1 MKYLAVVGMLLFS
14 LGGFAQDETAY
25 IELKNEGNEALRSNS
40 FAEALEAFESAV
52 AAWPEEEEMDAAMVF
67 NMATS
72 ARRIKNN
79 EKALE
84 YYQQSADLGYRAD
97 FSTYY
102 VASSLNSLGRDS
114 EMEEV
119 LLKAIEEHKTS
130 SVVGHMK
137 KMLTTYYL
145 KQGAEPFNRAAQI
158 LASAANA
165 DPSQYEEITARANES
180 FAEAKPWFE
189 KVLEIDPGNEN
200 AQASLREVNS
210 RIAAN

>member
-1 MKYLAVVGMLLFS
+1 MKYLAVVGMLVFS
-14 LGGFAQDETAY
+14 LGGYAQDETAY
-25 IELKNEGNEALRSNS
+25 IELKNQGNEALRSNN
-40 FAEALEAFESAV
+40 FAEALASYESAV
-52 AAWPEEEEMDAAMVF
+52 AEWPEEEEMDAAMVF

-72 ARRIKNN
+72 ARRIKNI

-84 YYQQSADLGYRAD
+84 YYQQSVDLGYRAD

-102 VASSLNSLGRDS
+102 VASSLNSLGRDD

-119 LLKAIEEHKTS
+119 LLKAINEHKTS

-165 DPSQYEEITARANES
+165 DPSQYEEITERANES

-200 AQASLREVNS
+200 AQSSLREVNS
-210 RIAAN
+210 RLAAN

>member
-1 MKYLAVVGMLLFS
+1 MLLFS
-14 LGGFAQDETAY
+14 LGSFAQDETAY
-25 IELKNEGNEALRSNS
+25 IELKNQGNEALRGNN
-40 FAEALEAFESAV
+40 FAEALEAYESAV
-52 AAWPEEEEMDAAMVF
+52 ASWPEEEEMDAAMVF

-72 ARRIKNN
+72 ARRINN
-79 EKALE
+79 DEKALE

-102 VASSLNSLGRDS
+102 VASSLNSLGRED

-119 LLKAIEEHKTS
+119 LLKALEEHKTS

-210 RIAAN
+210 RLVTN

>member
-14 LGGFAQDETAY
+14 LGGFAQEETAY
-25 IELKNEGNEALRSNS
+25 IELKNQGNEALRGNN
-40 FAEALEAFESAV
+40 FAEALEAYESAV
-52 AAWPEEEEMDAAMVF
+52 AEWPEGEEMDAAMVF

-72 ARRIKNN
+72 ARRIKND

-102 VASSLNSLGRDS
+102 VASSLNSLGRED

-119 LLKAIEEHKTS
+119 LLKALEEHKTS

-210 RIAAN
+210 RVTAN

>member
-1 MKYLAVVGMLLFS
+1 MKYLAVVAMLVFS
-14 LGGFAQDETAY
+14 LGAYAQDETAY
-25 IELKNEGNEALRSNS
+25 IEFKNQGNEALRSKN
-40 FAEALEAFESAV
+40 FAEALTSYESAV
-52 AAWPEEEEMDAAMVF
+52 AEWPEEEEMDAAMIF

-72 ARRIKNN
+72 ARRIKNS

-84 YYQQSADLGYRAD
+84 YYQQSVDLGYRAD

-102 VASSLNSLGRDS
+102 VASSLNSLGRDD
-114 EMEEV
+114 EMEKV
-119 LLKAIEEHKTS
+119 LLKAISDYKTS

-145 KQGAEPFNRAAQI
+145 KQGAEPFNRAAQV

-165 DPSQYEEITARANES
+165 DPSQYEEITERANES

-200 AQASLREVNS
+200 AQSSLREVNS
-210 RIAAN
+210 RLAAN

>member
-14 LGGFAQDETAY
+14 LGSFAQDETAY
-25 IELKNEGNEALRSNS
+25 IELKNQGNEALRGNN
-40 FAEALEAFESAV
+40 FAEALEAYESAV
-52 AAWPEEEEMDAAMVF
+52 ASWPEEEEMDAAMVF

-72 ARRIKNN
+72 ARRINN
-79 EKALE
+79 DEKALE

-102 VASSLNSLGRDS
+102 VASSLNSLGRED

-119 LLKAIEEHKTS
+119 LLKALEEHKTS

-210 RIAAN
+210 RLVTN

>member
-14 LGGFAQDETAY
+14 LGSFAQDETAY
-25 IELKNEGNEALRSNS
+25 IEFKNAGNDALRGNN
-40 FAEALEAFESAV
+40 FAEALEAYESAV

-72 ARRIKNN
+72 ARRIKNS

-84 YYQQSADLGYRAD
+84 YYQRSVDLGYRAD

-102 VASSLNSLGRDS
+102 VASSLNALGRED

-145 KQGAEPFNRAAQI
+145 KQGAEPFNRAAQV

-210 RIAAN
+210 RLAAN

>member
-14 LGGFAQDETAY
+14 LGSFAQDETAY
-25 IELKNEGNEALRSNS
+25 IELKNQGNEALRSNN

-84 YYQQSADLGYRAD
+84 YYQQSADLGYRPD

-102 VASSLNSLGRDS
+102 VASALNSLGRDS

-210 RIAAN
+210 RLAAN

>member
-1 MKYLAVVGMLLFS
+1 MKYFALVGMLMLA
-14 LGGFAQDETAY
+14 LTGFAQEETGF
-25 IELKNEGNEALRSNS
+25 IELKNEGNEALRNND
-40 FAEALEAFESAV
+40 FAGALSKYEAALAV
-52 AAWPEEEEMDAAMVF
+52 WPEEEAMDEAMVF

-72 ARRIKNN
+72 ARRSQNH

-102 VASSLNSLGRDS
+102 VASSLNNLGRES

-119 LLKAIEEHKTS
+119 LVEALETYKSS
-130 SVVGHMK
+130 SVLGHMK
-137 KMLTTYYL
+137 KMLVTYYL

-165 DPSQYEEITARANES
+165 DPSQYDDITERANAA
-180 FAEAKPWFE
+180 FAESKPWFE
-189 KVLEIDPGNEN
+189 KVIAIDPANQN
-200 AQASLREVNS
+200 AQASLREVDS
-210 RIAAN
+210 RLSAN

>member
-14 LGGFAQDETAY
+14 LGSNAQDETSY
-25 IELKNEGNEALRSNS
+25 IELKNQGNEALRGNN
-40 FAEALEAFESAV
+40 FAEALESYESAL
-52 AAWPEEEEMDAAMVF
+52 AAWPEDEEMDAAMVF

-72 ARRIKNN
+72 ARRIRNN

-84 YYQQSADLGYRAD
+84 YYQQSVDLGYRAD
-97 FSTYY
+97 FSIYY
-102 VASSLNSLGRDS
+102 VASSLNSLGRED

-119 LLKAIEEHKTS
+119 LLEAINEHKTS

-165 DPSQYEEITARANES
+165 DPSQYEEITERANES

-189 KVLEIDPGNEN
+189 KVLAIDPGNEN

-210 RIAAN
+210 RVAAN